1 MPMTHGFSD
10 AENKLTGRPDPLH
23 AAFLSRFAAYR
34 QLLRRS
40 RAIRVYRRD
49 ACEGKPVVL
58 SACCNRD
65 MRGLSMGRVHFSP
78 KAFAGFVVFLVA
90 FGLLVSMDQG
100 SGPISRAWPI
110 LMSVF
115 LLGGTFAIYR
125 QMWRARNSSDDI
137 RRAEAQGL
145 YGVLPKKLRIWLFP

>member
-1 MPMTHGFSD
+1 
-10 AENKLTGRPDPLH
+10 
-23 AAFLSRFAAYR
+23 
-34 QLLRRS
+34 
-40 RAIRVYRRD
+40 
-49 ACEGKPVVL
+49 
-58 SACCNRD
+58 
-65 MRGLSMGRVHFSP
+65 MGRVHFSP

-100 SGPISRAWPI
+100 SGPISRAWPV

-125 QMWRARNSSDDI
+125 RMWRARNSSDDI

-145 YGVLPKKLRIWLFP
+145 YGVLPKKLRVWLFP